1 MKLFKKYA
9 LALCAAFIM
18 VLSWGSTAQA
28 EELDVV
34 IEEVTPEADEDIP
47 AATYNDSILLD
58 TSFIGA
64 HINYGKDINIPFN
77 VWCYGNYNQ
86 KYYVKIK
93 DTAGQVVAS
102 AEGFTKQGWTGQL
115 KLTIVWAAEDVAQ
128 CNPGRYTIECYT
140 TYDDN
145 NIDCSV
151 YLERGWIKENGK
163 WKYYNYYDNA
173 CTGLYRIN
181 KTYYLFNNKGEM
193 LTGWQYYGKKWRYFN
208 ASGAMQT
215 GWVKLSNKWYYLDE
229 DNTGAMLTGWQK
241 IDGAWYYLGTDG
253 VMRSGWQQIGG
264 KWYYFKSG
272 VMQTGWVTIGKTWYR
287 MDANGVMQTG
297 WVKVGSTW
305 YYMNG
310 SGEMQTG
317 WQKIGGSWYYFYS
330 SGKMAT
336 STTIDGC
343 RINANGV
350 WVQ

>member
-28 EELDVV
+28 EELEVE
-34 IEEVTPEADEDIP
+34 IEEVTPEADEEIP
-47 AATYNDSILLD
+47 AATYDDSILVD
-58 TSFIGA
+58 ISFIGA
-64 HINYGKDINIPFN
+64 HINYGKDINIPFKIY
-77 VWCYGNYNQ
+77 CYGNYNQ
-86 KYYVKIK
+86 KYYVNIYDEDGNK
-93 DTAGQVVAS
+93 VAWT
-102 AEGFTKQGWTGQL
+102 EGFTKNGWTGVINL
-115 KLTIVWAAEDVAQ
+115 SVTWSADKIAA
-128 CNPGRYTIECYT
+128 CTPGRYTVEYYT
-140 TYDDN
+140 TNDDGSS
-145 NIDCSV
+145 CSC
-151 YLERGWIKENGK
+151 YLERGWVKENGK
-163 WKYYNYYDNA
+163 WKYYNYFDNA
-173 CTGLYRIN
+173 VVGLYRIN
-181 KTYYLFNNKGEM
+181 KAYYLFNNKGEM

-229 DNTGAMLTGWQK
+229 EDLGAMLTGWQL
-241 IDGAWYYLGTDG
+241 IDGGWYYLGTDG

-287 MDANGVMQTG
+287 MDANGVLQTG
-297 WVKVGSTW
+297 WVKIGSAW

-317 WQKIGGSWYYFYS
+317 WEKIGSNWYYFYS